1 MKNVKQFIVALRH
14 NKIFKRVLSVILSL
28 TMLIGVV
35 QLIAVAL
42 PEPETQAD
50 LDVSFAVTTH
60 TETTGYY
67 YNLGFSYSE
76 TTLSFN
82 KGSINDHGDGSATAV
97 PNGSCFAYWTVGDG
111 EEAEIYSYS
120 ATIRPSVSG
129 TYVAWFADE
138 IKYVGDQYGLPYA
151 GLRFGSKSSDYN
163 VVSIYNGTHAAGT
176 PDPVKFVGAGCAA
189 YSYCYASAGAEATIK
204 TAIVLD
210 PILLETAIQGT
221 DYEIVNFP
229 VTLFDYDMA
238 AFNAANPFTNGNYE
252 TLHFWN
258 GNKAE
263 NYGEGF
269 TNYGDSYPKGGDD
282 AVQAAAQGIWES
294 ELDENGL
301 PVPNALLGGNN
312 TNLFEPVNSAGKTVY
327 GDVGFQFV
335 KDSSGWYTYDS
346 ALNHAQYDSA
356 SNEVKLYYESLGIG
370 STGDKVAGF
379 LPFNTFSEAYY
390 SGGSAYPQSFSDWE
404 NKLTSSSRQTGVYA
418 LDNVNYHNGMVM
430 EYSFYL
436 PENGTV
442 DGTPGGEPIQFEFN
456 GDDDMWVFV
465 DGELVLDI
473 GGGHGAV
480 AGMIDFQNGTTW
492 VERAVKN
499 QSETPAEANET
510 FVCEEDQYH
519 EIKIFYLER
528 FAGESNCRIRFNLPA
543 VPQKSINVEKQVAA
557 ETEGVTLPQSV
568 NDDEFTFALFIQSYG
583 GTYDPAANAEYS
595 VVKTSNPTVVTETGV
610 TDENGCFK
618 INAGER
624 AIFEGYDSTD
634 MFVVTE
640 ILSDSLS
647 KKYSLVYIDDILAT
661 MQQYSSMPKQVTNKG
676 NRVVFTNILTDPLV
690 DAQLTKTAEAAE
702 NNQFKIT
709 LSVANAAAETPI
721 TVTDTVSRYF
731 DIVSAQDSNSEG
743 TVSGQTVTFN
753 TVTAADGSWTGE
765 IIIAPKA
772 EFWGGNAVPT
782 NDGASATSAAE
793 IEHPFSD
800 SPTVDVPLNLP
811 TLTGNN
817 RTIYLGETAPTFN
830 ELFTGQSSFVVPT
843 DESNPDYWKT
853 AFVTVSDVT
862 YSPSQ
867 VDPAKSGTYT
877 ASVTVTPKNEGT
889 VQSATVTENAALTV
903 KTCTLTITKNG
914 GADSGNYIFRLL
926 GSGNDLAAAVNTVV
940 SVGNNGTVTVKGL
953 PIGTYTVT
961 EDSGWSWRFNADD
974 ETAELSPASDTA
986 SVTVVNEKVNGS
998 WLDAEDAVT
1007 NDFRN

>member
-1 MKNVKQFIVALRH
+1 MKNAKHFIGTLKH
-14 NKIFKRVLSVILSL
+14 NKVFKRILSVVLSL

-35 QLIAVAL
+35 QLIVAAL

-50 LDVSFAVTTH
+50 VNANFYVTSHKESFSLKPTFWTY
-60 TETTGYY
+60 TFEKSFGEGSLS
-67 YNLGFSYSE
+67 YN
-76 TTLSFN
+76 
-82 KGSINDHGDGSATAV
+82 DDGSVTAI
-97 PNGSCFAYWTVGDG
+97 PNSGTKFAYWTSGDG
-111 EEAEIYSYS
+111 LEAEIYSLS
-120 ATIRPSVSG
+120 STIKPTEDG
-129 TYVAWFADE
+129 DYYAWFAND
-138 IKYVGDQYGLPYA
+138 IIYVGESFDRDDADLVCYWGDSGNESIRRDGYA
-151 GLRFGSKSSDYN
+151 GGNKIIGNKVGVDVFGYCTSTNSRNGYW
-163 VVSIYNGTHAAGT
+163 SI
-176 PDPVKFVGAGCAA
+176 
-189 YSYCYASAGAEATIK
+189 
-204 TAIVLD
+204 IVLE
-210 PILLETAIQGT
+210 PTLLETAIQGT
-221 DYEIVNFP
+221 DYELVNFP
-229 VTLFDYDMA
+229 VTLFDYDVD

-252 TLHFWN
+252 TLHFWS

-263 NYGEGF
+263 NYGIGF
-269 TNYGDSYPKGGDD
+269 SNYGDSYPKGGDN

-301 PVPNALLGGNN
+301 PVPNAVLGGNN

-390 SGGSAYPQSFSDWE
+390 SGDSAYPQAFSDWE
-404 NKLTSSSRQTGVYA
+404 SKLTSSSRQTGVYA

-442 DGTPGGEPIQFEFN
+442 DGTPDGEPIQFEFN

-473 GGGHGAV
+473 GGGHGAI
-480 AGMIDFQNGTTW
+480 AGTINFQEGTTW
-492 VERAVKN
+492 VERAV
-499 QSETPAEANET
+499 QSQSDTPTASNGT
-510 FVCEEDQYH
+510 FTCEEDQYH

-568 NDDEFTFALFIQSYG
+568 NDDEFTFALLIQSYG

-610 TDENGCFK
+610 TDENGWFK

-690 DAQLTKTAEAAE
+690 DAQLTKTAEAIE
-702 NNQFKIT
+702 DNQYKIT
-709 LSVANAAAETPI
+709 LSIANANTETPI
-721 TVTDTVSRYF
+721 TVSDTVSRYF
-731 DIVSAQDSNSEG
+731 DIVSAQDSNSQG
-743 TVSGQTVTFN
+743 AVSGQTVTFT
-753 TVTAADGSWTGE
+753 TVTDADGSWSGE
-765 IIIAPKA
+765 IIVKPKA
-772 EFWGGNAVPT
+772 EFWGGNGVPT
-782 NDGASATSAAE
+782 NDGAYATSAAE
-793 IEHPFSD
+793 IEHSFSD
-800 SPTVDVPLNLP
+800 SPTVDVTLNLP
-811 TLTGNN
+811 TLTGHDK
-817 RTIYLGETAPTFN
+817 TIYLGETAPTFS
-830 ELFTGQSSFVVPT
+830 ELFTGQDAFVVPT
-843 DESNPDYWKT
+843 DESDPNYWKT
-853 AFVTVSDVT
+853 AFVNVSQVT
-862 YSPSQ
+862 YSPDS
-867 VDPAKSGTYT
+867 VDATKSVTYT

-889 VQSATVTENAALTV
+889 VQATTVTAKAVLTV
-903 KTCTLTITKNG
+903 KTCTLTITKSG
-914 GADSGNYIFRLL
+914 GADSGNYIFKLS
-926 GSGNDLAAAVNTVV
+926 GSGNNLAAAVNTVV

-961 EDSGWSWRFNADD
+961 EDSGWSWRYNADD

-986 SVTVVNEKVNGS
+986 SVTVVNEKVNGN
-998 WLDAEDAVT
+998 WLDSEAAVT
-1007 NDFRN
+1007 NDFNN